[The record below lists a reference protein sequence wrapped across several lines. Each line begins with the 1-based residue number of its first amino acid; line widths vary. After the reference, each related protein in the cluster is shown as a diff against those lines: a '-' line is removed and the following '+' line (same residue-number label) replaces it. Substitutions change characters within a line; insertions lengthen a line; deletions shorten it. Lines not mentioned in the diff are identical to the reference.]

1 MFQHALDLESMTES
15 DVFSMPYDQPA
26 ELAAQ
31 VYHNYNFDHTYNP
44 ALPITEYAE
53 QVGEEEKQ

>member
-1 MFQHALDLESMTES
+1 MTES